1 MKVRDFDIANYDV
14 KPKIRDIVSKK
25 VTEVTFGGIIFKVNL
40 RQYDVQCNDTSYD
53 ELSDDAKLEV
63 IKSFKDDFEKKVKDT
78 VDTFN
83 TLKKKTDFVFCDDKD
98 YKELLEVLEDNYYCQ
113 ALTALKDF
121 CNVKLKGKTSK
132 SLKYNARLQ
141 QFNNLSC
148 D

>member
-14 KPKIRDIVSKK
+14 KAKIRDIVSKK
-25 VTEVTFGGIIFKVNL
+25 VTEVIYGGIVFKVNL
-40 RQYDVQCNDTSYD
+40 RQYDVQCPDTSYD
-53 ELSDDAKLEV
+53 ELSEDAKQEV
-63 IKSFKDDFEKKVKDT
+63 IKSFKDDFENKVKNT

-121 CNVKLKGKTSK
+121 CDVKLKGKTAK

>member
-14 KPKIRDIVSKK
+14 KQKIRDIVSKK
-25 VTEVTFGGIIFKVNL
+25 VTYVTFGGIAFKVNI
-40 RQYDVQCNDTSYD
+40 RQYDVQCSDTSYD
-53 ELSDDAKLEV
+53 ELSEDAKQEV
-63 IKSFKDDFEKKVKDT
+63 IQSFKDDFEKKVKDT

-83 TLKKKTDFVFCDDKD
+83 ALKKKTDFVFCDDKD

-121 CNVKLKGKTSK
+121 CDVKLKGKTAK